1 MEKLS
6 IQRRESLKNQTARYH
21 QNLVD
26 SPAQDYLAERGLLG
40 VNDEKLKQL
49 RLGYV
54 PSEVNVYGGMLSIPY
69 LRRHPRH
76 GWGCVSMR
84 YRNLNGDKPKYLTEP
99 GDRPR
104 IYNTVALTASSP
116 VVGIAEGEM
125 DAISAT
131 LAGLPTVGIPGVN
144 SWEPY
149 WSAMF
154 LGYER
159 VFIFTDGDEP
169 GRNFGKRLAGQ
180 LPNASVVHLPDGED
194 VNSVLVNS
202 GAEGVKSLWQTQ

>member
-1 MEKLS
+1 M
-6 IQRRESLKNQTARYH
+6 
-21 QNLVD
+21 
-26 SPAQDYLAERGLLG
+26 
-40 VNDEKLKQL
+40 
-49 RLGYV
+49 
-54 PSEVNVYGGMLSIPY
+54 
-69 LRRHPRH
+69 
-76 GWGCVSMR
+76 
-84 YRNLNGDKPKYLTEP
+84 GDKPKYLTEP

-104 IYNTVALTASSP
+104 IYNTVALTAASP
-116 VVGIAEGEM
+116 IVGITEGEM

-144 SWEPY
+144 AWEPY

-169 GRNFGKRLAGQ
+169 GRNFGKKLASQ